1 MKQKICTVLF
11 AFCIV
16 LVLGIIGGVEGGEPL
31 TNLIWC
37 IPTAIL
43 AWVFAVVGGI
53 TDI

>member
-11 AFCIV
+11 MLCIV
-16 LVLGIIGGVEGGEPL
+16 LFLGIIGGVEHGEPL

-43 AWVFAVVGGI
+43 AWVFAVVGDI